1 MKLSLYNLSFRIP
14 VYERSAPF
22 SPLKHKSHYW
32 SRKQSQ
38 ILSER
43 CTQFSRTLTSSNKGR
58 TKKVVDIRLSFPCLR
73 LTVETLRWI
82 LKYICTILTAFRKF
96 LDMTNQGFRW
106 NSNQFNGSLL
116 RVIVEKII
124 QLMLL
129 AKTEVPDSHNLENHW
144 CIEHA
149 RTQLCQLLI
158 TRQKVESNQSWQSV
172 AS

>member
-1 MKLSLYNLSFRIP
+1 MALKPDYMKLSLYNLSFRIP

-43 CTQFSRTLTSSNKGR
+43 CTQFSRTRTSSNKGR
-58 TKKVVDIRLSFPCLR
+58 TKKVVDIRLSFPHLR

-116 RVIVEKII
+116 RVIVEKNN
-124 QLMLL
+124 
-129 AKTEVPDSHNLENHW
+129 TVN
-144 CIEHA
+144 
-149 RTQLCQLLI
+149 
-158 TRQKVESNQSWQSV
+158 V
-172 AS
+172 ASENGSTWLP